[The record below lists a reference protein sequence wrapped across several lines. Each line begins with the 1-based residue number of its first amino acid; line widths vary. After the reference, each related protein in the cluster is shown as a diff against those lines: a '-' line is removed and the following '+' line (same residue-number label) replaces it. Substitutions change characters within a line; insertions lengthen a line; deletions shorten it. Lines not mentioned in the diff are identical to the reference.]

1 MTRCPSPACRHAA
14 TEGPLSCVS
23 GTTPPTADTLPSG
36 PPQAWRHGTPPGGSR
51 PARSQHR
58 ISAAVAFRCLGWGW
72 GGVHG
77 DPHRGALRN
86 GPGQSLP
93 QPPACTAP
101 ARRARHR
108 LPGMHRARRP
118 FPAPSMHRARG
129 DRPSTAF
136 PACTAG
142 DKSEGWA
149 AGHAGKCSLR
159 GGGKEGA
166 R

>member
-1 MTRCPSPACRHAA
+1 MPKPGVQARCNRRAPLLCLRNDPPPRLTPSRVDRHRPGATARRRGAA
-14 TEGPLSCVS
+14 GQRGHSIGS
-23 GTTPPTADTLPSG
+23 ALP
-36 PPQAWRHGTPPGGSR
+36 WR
-51 PARSQHR
+51 
-58 ISAAVAFRCLGWGW
+58 SAALAGVG

-142 DKSEGWA
+142 DKAEG
-149 AGHAGKCSLR
+149 
-159 GGGKEGA
+159 
-166 R
+166 